1 MRQKLQQRLSES
13 LTVSTVPTIYGCC
26 GLFDLCSD
34 NDLMS
39 LSLEGTSK
47 FLDWIGWEKTNVCLI
62 KKNFI
67 TWVRPEPTIFGTR
80 SSGVLENPCGDSAGA
95 DWGGCDFTL
104 EDFALLRRHS
114 PVRNATRTGVKLCEA
129 QPRYRLD
136 GSPITNDIEYDMRVV
151 TEAMLQDLKLELV
164 SGDAS
169 TPSEF
174 DGLEALVKTGYTGSD
189 GKHCKTMDSIIINW
203 NHNTLEGGNGIT
215 WNGAPVAATYNFVS
229 VLLAAFR
236 RILDRIRWAPALA
249 SQTMMEG
256 DVIFVAPTHLLRC
269 LLDAYT
275 CWSVCAPDEH
285 GYYFF
290 SVAMLNTYEARNFR
304 NTLNGGMFGA
314 GKITLDGFTIHLCPY
329 EWGLLKGPTSAD
341 AYLLTGSIGN
351 VKTISGQYNDLSVV
365 PGNHPEAQY
374 SYTDGGKFLT
384 WLERDKTCLYRE
396 VEFQPRLL
404 MWAPWAQVRFQNVK
418 CIQPG
423 GVISPDPWETSF
435 FPESSFNA
443 PECSTS
449 FAPAPRFR

>member
-13 LTVSTVPTIYGCC
+13 LSVSEIPTIYGCC

-34 NDLMS
+34 QDLMS

-47 FLDWIGWEKTNVCLI
+47 FLDWVGWERTTVCRI

-80 SSGVLENPCGDSAGA
+80 SSGIVADPCGSSAGT

-104 EDFALLRRHS
+104 EDFGLIRRHS
-114 PVRNATRTGVKLCEA
+114 PVRNATRVNVKLCEA

-136 GSPITNDIEYDMRVV
+136 GSPIVNDIEYDMRVV
-151 TEAMLQDLKLELV
+151 TEVMLQDLKLEFV
-164 SGDAS
+164 SGDAG
-169 TPSEF
+169 TPGEF

-189 GKHCKTMDSIIINW
+189 GKLCKIMDSIVIDW
-203 NHNTLEGGNGIT
+203 NHNDLNGGDGIT
-215 WNGAPVAATYNFVS
+215 WNGVAVADTYNFVS

-236 RILDRIRWAPALA
+236 RILDRIRLAPALA
-249 SQTMMEG
+249 SQTLMEG
-256 DVIFVAPTHLLRC
+256 DIIFVAPTNILRC

-275 CWSVCAPDEH
+275 CWSVCTQNTE
-285 GYYFF
+285 GYYFYD
-290 SVAMLNTYEARNFR
+290 VNLINTYEARTFR
-304 NTLNGGMFGA
+304 NALNGGLFGA
-314 GKITLDGFTIHLCPY
+314 GKITLDGFVIHLCPY
-329 EWGLLKGPTSAD
+329 EWGLIKGPASSD

-365 PGNHPEAQY
+365 PGNYPEAAY

-384 WLERDKTCLYRE
+384 WLERDKTCIYRE

-404 MWAPWAQVRFQNVK
+404 MWAPWAQVRFQNIR
-418 CIQPG
+418 CTQPG
-423 GVISPDPWETSF
+423 GVLSPDPWETSF

-443 PECSTS
+443 PECSTDEDVV
-449 FAPAPRFR
+449 PR